1 MNVMKSGLQK
11 CIRRQKAAAARACC
25 DALAK
30 QDLGQVMHLQRR
42 ASHMH
47 AAAAA
52 AADHITSPSPIIS
65 RIFIV
70 TDARHSSCCAGCP

>member
-52 AADHITSPSPIIS
+52 DHIASPSPSIS
-65 RIFIV
+65 RIFIAA
-70 TDARHSSCCAGCP
+70 DARHSSCCAGCP